1 MELTRK
7 LFALLLALLLALSA
21 PLALMEEAPA
31 EAPPAETAEESG
43 NFFAGLKLTYLD
55 GSPFDA
61 SVFEGKPIFLNI
73 WATWCGPCIMELP
86 HLNELAEQYKDRIL
100 IIGLHSEGLT
110 VNPEGKLEPNEETN
124 LLALGLQQDKNLTY
138 PLLNPD
144 TNLFVLM
151 NMPEYGLRVS
161 ALPTTWLIDGEGF
174 VRQVI
179 PGANS
184 KEGWEEVILKFLESL
199 ETQEAEKTEG

>member
-1 MELTRK
+1 MELRTNKR
-7 LFALLLALLLALSA
+7 FALLLALLMMLTAFAALA
-21 PLALMEEAPA
+21 EEAPA
-31 EAPPAETAEESG
+31 EEATESE
-43 NFFAGLKLTYLD
+43 NFFVTMDLTYLD
-55 GSPFDA
+55 GSPFDT

-86 HLNELAEQYKDRIL
+86 FLNELAETYKDRIH

-110 VNPEGKLEPNEETN
+110 VSSEGKLVPNEDTN
-124 LLALGLQQDKNLTY
+124 LLALGLQADKNLTY

-151 NMPEYGLRVS
+151 NMPEYGLQVS
-161 ALPTTWLIDGEGF
+161 ALPTTWLVDGEGF

-179 PGANS
+179 PGANT
-184 KEGWEEVILKFLESL
+184 KEGWEEVILKFLDLL
-199 ETQEAEKTEG
+199 EQEAQEKTEG